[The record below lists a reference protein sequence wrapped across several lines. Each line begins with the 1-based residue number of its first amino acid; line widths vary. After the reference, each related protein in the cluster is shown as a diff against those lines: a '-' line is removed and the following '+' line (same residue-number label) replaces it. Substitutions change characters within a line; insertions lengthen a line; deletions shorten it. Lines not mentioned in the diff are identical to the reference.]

1 MKTRIYVDG
10 ESGTTGL
17 LIHERLS
24 REPDIERLHIDP
36 ARRHDLAE
44 RKKYLNAADVVFLCL
59 PDDASREAVSMVE
72 NPDTRILDAS
82 TAFRCDDGWAYGF
95 PELCR
100 GQRDRIRTSKRVAVP
115 GCYATGFIAAV
126 RPLIEAGVITP
137 GMPLSCNAVS
147 GYSGGGRKLIAK
159 YEREGQPAGDLL
171 STRLYA
177 LGLAHKHIPEMMRYG
192 GLAPPPIFTPAVGP
206 FAQGMLVM
214 LPLDAEQMTKKADPA
229 AVWKIYAD
237 YYRGERFVRVMRPDG
252 GDALDG
258 GYLGATALN
267 GTNRLEIFVFG
278 DGGRL
283 LIVSRLDNL
292 GKGASGQAVQCMNI
306 LLGRDEALGLE

>member
-1 MKTRIYVDG
+1 MKARIFVDG

-17 LIHERLS
+17 QIHERLR
-24 REPDIERLHIDP
+24 RERDIEVLHIDP
-36 ARRHDLAE
+36 VRRRDPAE
-44 RKKYLNAADVVFLCL
+44 RKKYLNAADIVFLCL

-82 TAFRCDDGWAYGF
+82 TAFRCDDGWVYGF
-95 PELCR
+95 PELCPE
-100 GQRDRIRTSKRVAVP
+100 QRDRIRTSKRIAVP
-115 GCYATGFIAAV
+115 GCYATGFNAIV
-126 RPLIEAGVITP
+126 HPLIEAGVLAPDT
-137 GMPLSCNAVS
+137 PLSCNAVS
-147 GYSGGGRKLIAK
+147 GYSGGGKKLIAK

-171 STRLYA
+171 SIRFYA
-177 LGLAHKHIPEMMRYG
+177 LGLAHKHIPEMMKVN
-192 GLAPPPIFTPAVGP
+192 GLTHPPIFTPAVGP

-214 LPLDAEQMTKKADPA
+214 LPLDAEQMAKQPEPQTIWEMYA
-229 AVWKIYAD
+229 A
-237 YYRGERFVRVMRPDG
+237 YYRGERFVRVMEPGG

-278 DGGRL
+278 AGGRL

-292 GKGASGQAVQCMNI
+292 GKGASGQAVQCLNI
-306 LLGRDEALGLE
+306 MLGLDEATGLE